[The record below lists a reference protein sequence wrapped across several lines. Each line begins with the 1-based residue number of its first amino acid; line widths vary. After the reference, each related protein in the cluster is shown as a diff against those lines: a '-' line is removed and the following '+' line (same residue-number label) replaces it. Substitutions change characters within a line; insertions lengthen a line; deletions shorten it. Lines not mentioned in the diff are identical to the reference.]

1 MASGTIL
8 LVDDDETI
16 RHVIRTMLELH
27 GYRVIDAALPQRALT
42 LFEQDPAVI
51 DLLITDVRM
60 PGMTGPALADRLA
73 HTRTDLPVLFM
84 SGGMNAAHSAALRGT
99 QRRVLV
105 KPFKAAMLLDA
116 IRELLSIVRP

>member
-1 MASGTIL
+1 VASGAIL

-42 LFEQDPAVI
+42 LFEQDPAAI

-84 SGGMNAAHSAALRGT
+84 SGGMNAAHSAALRGA

-105 KPFKAAMLLDA
+105 KPFKASMLLDA
-116 IRELLSIVRP
+116 IRELLSFVRP